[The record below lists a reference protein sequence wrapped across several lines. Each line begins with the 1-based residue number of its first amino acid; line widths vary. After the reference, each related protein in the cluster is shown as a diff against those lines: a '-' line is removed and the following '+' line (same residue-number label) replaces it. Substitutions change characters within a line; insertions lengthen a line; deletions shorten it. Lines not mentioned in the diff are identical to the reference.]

1 MNIEK
6 ILDKIV
12 KKVEQIEKMHDKES
26 ILCEEVK
33 DLIEEVRDNNLED
46 DADSYDAKDNE
57 DADENL
63 DDEDFEDED
72 EEEEDIDE
80 DEDK

>member
-1 MNIEK
+1 MSEKLLNK
-6 ILDKIV
+6 IL

-33 DLIEEVRDNNLED
+33 DLIEEIKESSLED
-46 DADSYDAKDNE
+46 DNKSWEEE
-57 DADENL
+57 DL
-63 DDEDFEDED
+63 DDEDFEDEED

>member
-33 DLIEEVRDNNLED
+33 DLIEEVRDNNIED
-46 DADSYDAKDNE
+46 DKDYSSKDDEDSDG
-57 DADENL
+57 NL

-72 EEEEDIDE
+72 EDEEEDIDE